1 MKSGTSVPPQARPP
15 AVAQVLGYAGL
26 LPFVA
31 ASMAVWLLPPPAQ
44 GWAVQGLAAY
54 AALIAT
60 FLGGIHWG
68 LALRAPQP
76 PLIWWLWG
84 VLPSLLAWAALLA
97 QPVWGARPALV
108 ALAATL
114 LLCLLVD
121 SRVYPKQ
128 GLAGWLGLRLRL
140 TAVAVVSCFVGA
152 AGA

>member
-1 MKSGTSVPPQARPP
+1 MNRPVLAPPP
-15 AVAQVLGYAGL
+15 VTAQLLGYAGL

-31 ASMAVWLLPPPAQ
+31 GAMAVWMLPSPQQ

-68 LALRAPQP
+68 LAMRTPQAPG
-76 PLIWWLWG
+76 WWLLWG

-97 QPVWGARPALV
+97 LPVWGAAPALV

-114 LLCLLVD
+114 GLCLLVD
-121 SRVYPKQ
+121 SRLYPAQ
-128 GLAGWLGLRLRL
+128 GLGTWLGLRLRL
-140 TAVAVVSCFVGA
+140 TGVAVLACFMGA